1 MKKERLPIPVLLRNV
16 ALAALAFCLVLAT
29 PTGWLYDLWAGTGTG
44 QGQRPGEGVS
54 QLRRQEDAAT
64 FFYAQTPATVA
75 GGELVACPLA
85 RLRDVEQAGVH
96 KYNSTGARRTAY
108 TSEYILADYPL
119 PAGQRALQGLVGG
132 FYNRYYLTA
141 LEDGSYLCVYF
152 DDYLTLTG
160 SDKYPTGYVRYA
172 TAQERQMLA
181 QMSEDYAV
189 DTAYVLDMYRHGKVS
204 WMLDLLL
211 RLGVL
216 FAVGAAASAAWG
228 AWKKRKA
235 EVAG

>member
-1 MKKERLPIPVLLRNV
+1 MPVVLRNV
-16 ALAALAFCLVLAT
+16 ALAALAFFLVLAT
-29 PTGWLYDLWAGTGTG
+29 PTGWLYDLWAGTGTE
-44 QGQRPGEGVS
+44 QGQRPGEGVV
-54 QLRRQEDAAT
+54 QLRRQEDVTA
-64 FFYAQTPATVA
+64 FFYAQTPATVT

-85 RLRDVEQAGVH
+85 RLRDVRQAGMH
-96 KYNSTGARRTAY
+96 HYNSTSARRASY
-108 TSEYILADYPL
+108 ISEYIFADYPL
-119 PAGQRALQGLVGG
+119 PPGQRALQGLVGG
-132 FYNRYYLTA
+132 FYNRYYLTT

-160 SDKYPTGYVRYA
+160 PEEYPTGYVRYA

-181 QMSEDYAV
+181 RMAEDYDM

-204 WMLDLLL
+204 WMLDILL

-216 FAVGAAASAAWG
+216 FVVGTAASTAWG

-235 EVAG
+235 EVTG